1 MIALITRC
9 TSLSA
14 DEAYRLCSLAAD
26 LRVTQLVNRHKGI
39 HAMLGRW
46 ALGPAGAKA
55 SALGK

>member
-1 MIALITRC
+1 
-9 TSLSA
+9 
-14 DEAYRLCSLAAD
+14 
-26 LRVTQLVNRHKGI
+26 LVNRHKGI